1 MLGSSVVS
9 SSVVDSSAPGLSIVG
24 SSAIGPSII
33 EGVLRRRSPE
43 HLRAALANFL
53 PKGATAAEQTRA
65 IEAGL
70 RSPVGQAMRDTMA
83 RWIVDEI
90 VPVDRL
96 VPKAYEKWR
105 PPVRDAMM
113 FVVARLSPERL
124 APKLLEQLK
133 LPLKTS
139 AEVRLLRLIAK
150 VPGLQKLGQVIA
162 RNQHFRP
169 ALRNALA
176 RLENGIRDVRPEDV
190 VAIIRRELGPRLE
203 KYAVV
208 IAPTILSEASVS
220 AVVRFTWRDPAS
232 GKRER
237 GVFKVLKPHIPKY
250 FAEDM
255 EYLQGLAQYFADR
268 HHNYG
273 FSANLLPDTFK
284 KVRRLLRH
292 EVNFVR
298 EQKTLLKARSLY
310 RSMKGVRVPRLLKPL
325 CTSRITALTEE
336 PGIKVTNAAARLPE
350 SRRRKVAE
358 QLIEAL
364 VAVPLLSSEEEA
376 IFHGD
381 PHAGNL
387 LYNNRT
393 GELTIIDW
401 ALRERL
407 SRDQRRHLALLFLM
421 VTLRDPVGTCNEVL
435 ALSQHQIRSTSPRGR
450 MVSEFVRHFLDEL
463 PVVRL
468 PSGVDAMLLLERLAM
483 KGVKF
488 PGPLIMLSKVMFTL
502 DGILGHVG
510 GSSSGMGLGFG
521 VTIARHVAQ
530 HWISNRKEF
539 RSPLKTRDW
548 ITLQCSALLYTGR
561 WWLQCE
567 QAILDRM
574 LPAASTAP
582 VSSAR
587 GDGMSEN

>member
-1 MLGSSVVS
+1 MPGSSVIVSSVTSSIPVGSSPLGSSPIE
-9 SSVVDSSAPGLSIVG
+9 DGLGQLAP
-24 SSAIGPSII
+24 
-33 EGVLRRRSPE
+33 EQLRS
-43 HLRAALANFL
+43 ALAGFL
-53 PKGATAAEQTRA
+53 PKDATAAEQTRA

-70 RSPVGQAMRDTMA
+70 RSPVGQAMRDAMA
-83 RWIVDEI
+83 RWIVDSI
-90 VPVDRL
+90 VPVERL
-96 VPKAYEKWR
+96 VPQPYLKWR

-113 FVVARLSPERL
+113 FVVARLSPARL
-124 APKLLEQLK
+124 APKLLEQLE
-133 LPLKTS
+133 LPLKTA
-139 AEVRLLRLIAK
+139 AEERLLRLIAK

-162 RNQHFRP
+162 RNQHLRP

-176 RLENGIRDVRPEDV
+176 RLENGIRDVRHEDV
-190 VAIIRRELGPRLE
+190 TAIIRQELGPRIE
-203 KYAVV
+203 KYSVE

-220 AVVRFTWRDPAS
+220 AVVRFTWRDPES

-237 GVFKVLKPHIPKY
+237 GVFKVLKPHIPEY

-255 EYLQGLAQYFADR
+255 DYLQGLAQYFSDR
-268 HHNYG
+268 QHNYG
-273 FSANLLPDTFK
+273 FPAKLLPDTFK

-298 EQKTLLKARSLY
+298 EQKTLLEAWSLY
-310 RSMKGVRVPRLLKPL
+310 RSMKGVRVPRLIQPL
-325 CTSRITALTEE
+325 CTSKITALTEE
-336 PGIKVTNAAARLPE
+336 RGIKVTNAAARLPVE
-350 SRRRKVAE
+350 RRAKVAE

-364 VAVPLLSSEEEA
+364 VAVPLLAAQEGA

-421 VTLRDPVGTCNEVL
+421 VTLRDPVGTYNEVL
-435 ALSQHQIRSTSPRGR
+435 ALSQQRIRSASPRGQ
-450 MVSEFVRHFLDEL
+450 MVAELVTNFLREL
-463 PVVRL
+463 PVARL
-468 PSGVDAMLLLERLAM
+468 SSGVDAMLLLERLAM
-483 KGVKF
+483 KGIKF

-502 DGILGHVG
+502 DGILGDIG
-510 GSSSGMGLGFG
+510 GSANGMGF
-521 VTIARHVAQ
+521 TIARHVAQ
-530 HWISNRKEF
+530 HWIRHREEF

-561 WWLQCE
+561 LWLQCE
-567 QAILDRM
+567 QAILDRL
-574 LPAASTAP
+574 LPAGSTA
-582 VSSAR
+582 SRASA
-587 GDGMSEN
+587 

>member
-1 MLGSSVVS
+1 MLGSSVS
-9 SSVVDSSAPGLSIVG
+9 PSVVDSSAIG
-24 SSAIGPSII
+24 STVT
-33 EGVLRRRSPE
+33 EGGVRQFAPE
-43 HLRAALANFL
+43 QLRAALASFL
-53 PKGATAAEQTRA
+53 PKGATAAERITA

-70 RSPVGQAMRDTMA
+70 QSPAGQAMRDTMA

-113 FVVARLSPERL
+113 FVVARLSPTRL
-124 APKLLEQLK
+124 APKLLEQLE
-133 LPLKTS
+133 LPVKTS

-162 RNQHFRP
+162 RNQHLRP

-176 RLENGIRDVRPEDV
+176 RLENGIRDVRPEDI
-190 VAIIRRELGPRLE
+190 VAIIRQELGPRLE
-203 KYAVV
+203 KYDVH
-208 IAPTILSEASVS
+208 IAPAILSEASVS
-220 AVVRFTWRDPAS
+220 AVVRFTWLDPGG

-237 GVFKVLKPHIPKY
+237 GVFKVLKPHIPEY

-255 EYLQGLAQYFADR
+255 DYLQGLAQYFADR
-268 HHNYG
+268 HRNYG
-273 FSANLLPDTFK
+273 FPANLLPDTFK

-298 EQKTLLKARSLY
+298 EQKTLLEAWSLY
-310 RSMKGVRVPRLLKPL
+310 RSMKGVRVPRLIQPL

-336 PGIKVTNAAARLPE
+336 RGIKVTNAAARLPA
-350 SRRRKVAE
+350 SRRKKVAE

-364 VAVPLLSSEEEA
+364 VAVPLLSSEENA

-387 LYNNRT
+387 LYDNRT

-435 ALSQHQIRSTSPRGR
+435 ALSQQHIRSASPRGR
-450 MVSEFVRHFLDEL
+450 MVSEFVTHFLDEL
-463 PVVRL
+463 PVARL
-468 PSGVDAMLLLERLAM
+468 SSGVDAMLLLERLAM

-502 DGILGHVG
+502 DGILGDVG
-510 GSSSGMGLGFG
+510 GSSNGMGFG

-539 RSPLKTRDW
+539 RSPLKTGDW

-561 WWLQCE
+561 LWLQCE
-567 QAILDRM
+567 QAILDRV

-582 VSSAR
+582 LASA
-587 GDGMSEN
+587 

>member
-1 MLGSSVVS
+1 MSAPVVS
-9 SSVVDSSAPGLSIVG
+9 SST
-24 SSAIGPSII
+24 I
-33 EGVLRRRSPE
+33 EDGLRRMAPVQ
-43 HLRAALANFL
+43 LRAALANFL
-53 PKGATAAEQTRA
+53 PKGATAAEQTRV

-70 RSPVGQAMRDTMA
+70 RSPAGQAMRDTMA

-90 VPVDRL
+90 VPVERL
-96 VPKAYEKWR
+96 VPPAYIKWR

-113 FVVARLSPERL
+113 FVVARLSPARL
-124 APKLLEQLK
+124 APKLVEQLD
-133 LPLKTS
+133 LPLDTS
-139 AEVRLLRLIAK
+139 AEVRLLRLISK

-162 RNQHFRP
+162 RNQHLRP
-169 ALRNALA
+169 SLRNALE

-190 VAIIRRELGPRLE
+190 VSIIRQELGTRVE
-203 KYAVV
+203 KYSVK
-208 IAPTILSEASVS
+208 IAPAILSEASVS
-220 AVVRFTWRDPAS
+220 AVMRFSWRNPEN

-237 GVFKVLKPHIPKY
+237 GVFKVLKPHIPEY

-255 EYLQGLAQYFADR
+255 DYLQGLAQYFSDR
-268 HHNYG
+268 EHNYG
-273 FSANLLPDTFK
+273 FPAKLLPDTFK

-292 EVNFVR
+292 EVNFRR
-298 EQKTLLKARSLY
+298 EQKTLLEAWSLY
-310 RSMKGVRVPRLLKPL
+310 RSMHKVRVPRLIQPL
-325 CTSRITALTEE
+325 CTPGITALTEE
-336 PGIKVTNAAARLPE
+336 RGIKVTNAAARLPA

-358 QLIEAL
+358 QLVEAL
-364 VAVPLLSSEEEA
+364 IAVPLLASQENA

-387 LYNNRT
+387 LYDNRT

-421 VTLRDPVGTCNEVL
+421 VTLRDPVGACNEIL
-435 ALSQHQIRSTSPRGR
+435 ALSQQHIRSTSPRGR
-450 MVSEFVRHFLDEL
+450 MIAEFVTHFLGEL

-502 DGILGHVG
+502 DGILGDIG
-510 GSSSGMGLGFG
+510 GSDSGLGFAI
-521 VTIARHVAQ
+521 TRHVAQ

-548 ITLQCSALLYTGR
+548 VTLQCSALLYTGR
-561 WWLQCE
+561 LWLQCE
-567 QAILDRM
+567 QAILDRL
-574 LPAASTAP
+574 LPAGSTTSVATT
-582 VSSAR
+582 AT
-587 GDGMSEN
+587 

>member
-1 MLGSSVVS
+1 MAGSSVI
-9 SSVVDSSAPGLSIVG
+9 DSSIVG
-24 SSAIGPSII
+24 SSGISSSLI
-33 EGVLRRRSPE
+33 EDGLRRVAPE
-43 HLRAALANFL
+43 QLRAALADFL
-53 PKGATAAEQTRA
+53 PKGATAAEQTRT

-70 RSPVGQAMRDTMA
+70 RSPAGAGLRDAMA

-90 VPVDRL
+90 VPVERL
-96 VPKAYEKWR
+96 VPQAYENWR

-113 FVVARLSPERL
+113 FVVARLSPARL
-124 APKLLEQLK
+124 APKLLEQLE
-133 LPLKTS
+133 LPLNTS
-139 AEVRLLRLIAK
+139 AEQRLLRLIAR

-162 RNQHFRP
+162 RNQHLRP

-190 VAIIRRELGPRLE
+190 VTIIRQELGPRLE
-203 KYAVV
+203 KYSVD
-208 IAPTILSEASVS
+208 IAPVILSEASVS
-220 AVVRFTWRDPAS
+220 AVVRFTWLDPGS
-232 GKRER
+232 GQRER
-237 GVFKVLKPHIPKY
+237 GVFKVLKPHIPEY

-255 EYLQGLAQYFADR
+255 DYLQGLAQYFGDQ
-268 HHNYG
+268 HHHYG
-273 FSANLLPDTFK
+273 FPAKLLPDTFK

-298 EQKTLLKARSLY
+298 EQKTLLEAWSLY
-310 RSMKGVRVPRLLKPL
+310 RSMKGVRVPRLIQPL

-336 PGIKVTNAAARLPE
+336 RGIKVTNAAARLPA

-364 VAVPLLSSEEEA
+364 VAVPLLAAQEDA

-387 LYNNRT
+387 LYNNRS

-435 ALSQHQIRSTSPRGR
+435 ALSQQHIRSASARGR
-450 MVSEFVRHFLDEL
+450 MVAEFITRFLDEL
-463 PVVRL
+463 PVA
-468 PSGVDAMLLLERLAM
+468 PSGVDAMVLLERLAM

-502 DGILGHVG
+502 DGILGDVG
-510 GSSSGMGLGFG
+510 GSSSGVGFG
-521 VTIARHVAQ
+521 LTIARHVAQ

-548 ITLQCSALLYTGR
+548 ITLQCSALLYSSR
-561 WWLQCE
+561 LWLQGE
-567 QAILDRM
+567 QALLDRL
-574 LPAASTAP
+574 LPGGSTARRA
-582 VSSAR
+582 S
-587 GDGMSEN
+587 G